1 MNPYDGLNLPQLL
14 ELMHGLVLPPA
25 VSWSPATPG
34 WWIALAWVLAMLLIG
49 AWQLIQHRRRNR
61 YRREAKAALKAIES
75 GAGQDPVAAASEIAE
90 LLKRT
95 ALAAYP
101 RRQVASLCGAEWAE
115 FLRVSASN
123 DPIVTAASEQLAA
136 AAYRAD
142 ADGSVLVEPARRW
155 IDVHRD

>member
-14 ELMHGLVLPPA
+14 ELMHGLVLPTA
-25 VSWSPATPG
+25 VPWMPATPG
-34 WWIALAWVLAMLLIG
+34 WWIALAWLLAMLLIG
-49 AWQLIQHRRRNR
+49 ARQLIKHRRRNR
-61 YRREAKAALKAIES
+61 YRREAKALLKAIEDR
-75 GAGQDPVAAASEIAE
+75 ADRDPAAAAGDIAQ

-101 RRQVASLCGAEWAE
+101 RRQVASLRGAEWAE

-123 DPIVTAASEQLAA
+123 DPIVNAASEQLAA

-142 ADGSVLVEPARRW
+142 ADGSVLVAPARRW
-155 IDVHRD
+155 IEVHRA